1 MFININ
7 SHSLFHSLTLALS
20 LPLPLSLPPPPLHSL
35 PFTLALTLSLIQVR
49 HFVSPE
55 TCMKAVWWTY
65 RQAVDD
71 LKWNRWSKASTE
83 VVTKLIGMELF
94 IEEQENMV
102 APSSICRSVLRLR
115 GGKKTKKLWTSREDR
130 FSLSLSLTLSFSLFF
145 FLFLSLSLSLS
156 LSLTHSFH

>member
-1 MFININ
+1 MTELYTYFTSNVYKYQLSL

-20 LPLPLSLPPPPLHSL
+20 LPLPLSLPPPPPHSL

-102 APSSICRSVLRLR
+102 APSSICRSVLR
-115 GGKKTKKLWTSREDR
+115 
-130 FSLSLSLTLSFSLFF
+130 FF
-145 FLFLSLSLSLS
+145 
-156 LSLTHSFH
+156 